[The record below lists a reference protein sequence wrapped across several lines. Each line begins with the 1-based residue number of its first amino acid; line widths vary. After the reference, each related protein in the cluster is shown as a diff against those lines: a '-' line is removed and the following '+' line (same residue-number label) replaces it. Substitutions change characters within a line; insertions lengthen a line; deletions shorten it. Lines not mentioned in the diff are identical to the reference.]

1 MGYVRVA
8 FIINLNIFK
17 NDYFYFKHKKIH
29 PIQRPSPELHL
40 VFVRRNIIGIIF
52 GFIFYAESEGFDNN
66 YCTPI

>member
-29 PIQRPSPELHL
+29 PIQRLSLELLL
-40 VFVRRNIIGIIF
+40 VFVRRNIIIF